1 MLPPPPPT
9 QLAAQCSNE
18 VHDHDDLIQAGVA
31 EPYDT
36 PDSSPWM
43 DAPETPAAPSGAPWN
58 PQYVAIA
65 ILLVV
70 VPVVFCR
77 RRGGSD
83 EDNYEVDESGRRRK
97 IMHSDL

>member
-1 MLPPPPPT
+1 M
-9 QLAAQCSNE
+9 
-18 VHDHDDLIQAGVA
+18 
-31 EPYDT
+31 DT
-36 PDSSPWM
+36 
-43 DAPETPAAPSGAPWN
+43 PETPAAPSGAPWN

-97 IMHSDL
+97 IMHGDL

>member
-1 MLPPPPPT
+1 MFRGLM
-9 QLAAQCSNE
+9 
-18 VHDHDDLIQAGVA
+18 
-31 EPYDT
+31 DT
-36 PDSSPWM
+36 
-43 DAPETPAAPSGAPWN
+43 PETPEAPAGAPWN

-70 VPVVFCR
+70 VPVVYCR

-97 IMHSDL
+97 IMHGDL

>member
-1 MLPPPPPT
+1 MLREISIYNAWPQRF
-9 QLAAQCSNE
+9 QL
-18 VHDHDDLIQAGVA
+18 LM
-31 EPYDT
+31 DT
-36 PDSSPWM
+36 
-43 DAPETPAAPSGAPWN
+43 PETPEAPAGAPWN

-70 VPVVFCR
+70 VPVVYCR

-97 IMHSDL
+97 IMHGDL